1 MTLSTKST
9 TTSELPLRCCTTTL
23 TMAYHHSHSRMLY
36 LLPLLFLLLP
46 HPCITA
52 ASWIIASL
60 DYHCLFGPQPLFGL
74 PRYFWI
80 TAVSTYQTK
89 QSVTPISAFLPW
101 KLSIWPFCAIWWPL
115 MCDPSPPHLPCQHG
129 WCFQSFMKEN
139 PWLNLKPYHFFSFF
153 SRYFYS
159 FSCHR
164 PFWPFC
170 PILPAPMGDPSPPP
184 PPTISFGSDEPIWPK
199 EIISTCIS

>member
-89 QSVTPISAFLPW
+89 QSVTPISAFFFIILFMNAYHASLEIL
-101 KLSIWPFCAIWWPL
+101 LSILHCSI
-115 MCDPSPPHLPCQHG
+115 M
-129 WCFQSFMKEN
+129 
-139 PWLNLKPYHFFSFF
+139 
-153 SRYFYS
+153 
-159 FSCHR
+159 
-164 PFWPFC
+164 
-170 PILPAPMGDPSPPP
+170 
-184 PPTISFGSDEPIWPK
+184 
-199 EIISTCIS
+199 

>member
-89 QSVTPISAFLPW
+89 QSVTPISAFFLID
-101 KLSIWPFCAIWWPL
+101 LIWHSDSSYCCGLVPF
-115 MCDPSPPHLPCQHG
+115 
-129 WCFQSFMKEN
+129 
-139 PWLNLKPYHFFSFF
+139 
-153 SRYFYS
+153 
-159 FSCHR
+159 
-164 PFWPFC
+164 FC
-170 PILPAPMGDPSPPP
+170 SLLIQNG
-184 PPTISFGSDEPIWPK
+184 
-199 EIISTCIS
+199 IIITLLARVACR

>member
-89 QSVTPISAFLPW
+89 QSVTPISAFLVIFSFIVPIFIYFSTLVENVRRSHSGW
-101 KLSIWPFCAIWWPL
+101 LSILTFKGMVSWT
-115 MCDPSPPHLPCQHG
+115 
-129 WCFQSFMKEN
+129 
-139 PWLNLKPYHFFSFF
+139 
-153 SRYFYS
+153 
-159 FSCHR
+159 
-164 PFWPFC
+164 
-170 PILPAPMGDPSPPP
+170 ILPFGIMLLFLWIKT
-184 PPTISFGSDEPIWPK
+184 TIAIFWK
-199 EIISTCIS
+199 NISIYLKV

>member
-89 QSVTPISAFLPW
+89 QSVTPISAFFEPDGIASG
-101 KLSIWPFCAIWWPL
+101 SIGLYGTKGRSLWVCV
-115 MCDPSPPHLPCQHG
+115 CVCPSVMRG
-129 WCFQSFMKEN
+129 SVRTMK
-139 PWLNLKPYHFFSFF
+139 S
-153 SRYFYS
+153 
-159 FSCHR
+159 
-164 PFWPFC
+164 
-170 PILPAPMGDPSPPP
+170 M
-184 PPTISFGSDEPIWPK
+184 
-199 EIISTCIS
+199 

>member
-89 QSVTPISAFLPW
+89 QSVTPISAFSGLHGHLR
-101 KLSIWPFCAIWWPL
+101 KLDKESKIPTCLYPFMAEW
-115 MCDPSPPHLPCQHG
+115 QEG
-129 WCFQSFMKEN
+129 
-139 PWLNLKPYHFFSFF
+139 
-153 SRYFYS
+153 R
-159 FSCHR
+159 
-164 PFWPFC
+164 
-170 PILPAPMGDPSPPP
+170 
-184 PPTISFGSDEPIWPK
+184 
-199 EIISTCIS
+199 

>member
-89 QSVTPISAFLPW
+89 QSVTPISAF
-101 KLSIWPFCAIWWPL
+101 
-115 MCDPSPPHLPCQHG
+115 
-129 WCFQSFMKEN
+129 
-139 PWLNLKPYHFFSFF
+139 FSFF
-153 SRYFYS
+153 FNTWNSRNCPLIAKLLFLYVLCNEFGKA
-159 FSCHR
+159 
-164 PFWPFC
+164 PF
-170 PILPAPMGDPSPPP
+170 LTGRLSY
-184 PPTISFGSDEPIWPK
+184 
-199 EIISTCIS
+199 

>member
-89 QSVTPISAFLPW
+89 QSVTPISAFFHK
-101 KLSIWPFCAIWWPL
+101 KLFPIEGNGGWGPCIFPLSEISIRISYRLTIIVIWEYIEKREIHY
-115 MCDPSPPHLPCQHG
+115 MNSD
-129 WCFQSFMKEN
+129 
-139 PWLNLKPYHFFSFF
+139 
-153 SRYFYS
+153 
-159 FSCHR
+159 
-164 PFWPFC
+164 
-170 PILPAPMGDPSPPP
+170 
-184 PPTISFGSDEPIWPK
+184 ISGK
-199 EIISTCIS
+199 

>member
-89 QSVTPISAFLPW
+89 QSVTPISAFFRIADFGHKTQAYRW
-101 KLSIWPFCAIWWPL
+101 SCELSFEE
-115 MCDPSPPHLPCQHG
+115 DPV
-129 WCFQSFMKEN
+129 WC
-139 PWLNLKPYHFFSFF
+139 LCLV
-153 SRYFYS
+153 
-159 FSCHR
+159 C
-164 PFWPFC
+164 
-170 PILPAPMGDPSPPP
+170 
-184 PPTISFGSDEPIWPK
+184 
-199 EIISTCIS
+199 

>member
-89 QSVTPISAFLPW
+89 QSVTPISAF
-101 KLSIWPFCAIWWPL
+101 
-115 MCDPSPPHLPCQHG
+115 
-129 WCFQSFMKEN
+129 
-139 PWLNLKPYHFFSFF
+139 FSFF
-153 SRYFYS
+153 SIRTKLRIFTIFFSPRSYFLVFFVLRFRS
-159 FSCHR
+159 RAERS
-164 PFWPFC
+164 
-170 PILPAPMGDPSPPP
+170 L
-184 PPTISFGSDEPIWPK
+184 
-199 EIISTCIS
+199 

>member
-1 MTLSTKST
+1 MIQLLHLYNTITITSLWHYYCIFITLLLLHWYNSTTTSIWHYWNNYISMTLSTKST

-89 QSVTPISAFLPW
+89 QSVTPISAF
-101 KLSIWPFCAIWWPL
+101 
-115 MCDPSPPHLPCQHG
+115 
-129 WCFQSFMKEN
+129 
-139 PWLNLKPYHFFSFF
+139 FSGF
-153 SRYFYS
+153 
-159 FSCHR
+159 
-164 PFWPFC
+164 
-170 PILPAPMGDPSPPP
+170 
-184 PPTISFGSDEPIWPK
+184 
-199 EIISTCIS
+199 

>member
-89 QSVTPISAFLPW
+89 QSVTPISAFLV
-101 KLSIWPFCAIWWPL
+101 LSILPIKVWFY
-115 MCDPSPPHLPCQHG
+115 SPRTMMIRWIPAEKTTLSYIYNSP
-129 WCFQSFMKEN
+129 KEN
-139 PWLNLKPYHFFSFF
+139 PRKS
-153 SRYFYS
+153 
-159 FSCHR
+159 
-164 PFWPFC
+164 
-170 PILPAPMGDPSPPP
+170 
-184 PPTISFGSDEPIWPK
+184 
-199 EIISTCIS
+199 STSSTRFPRANTSNR

>member
-89 QSVTPISAFLPW
+89 QSVTPISAF
-101 KLSIWPFCAIWWPL
+101 F
-115 MCDPSPPHLPCQHG
+115 PSS
-129 WCFQSFMKEN
+129 QSEPNFAF
-139 PWLNLKPYHFFSFF
+139 LRFFFLRARIFSFF
-153 SRYFYS
+153 LYFA
-159 FSCHR
+159 FAR
-164 PFWPFC
+164 
-170 PILPAPMGDPSPPP
+170 GR
-184 PPTISFGSDEPIWPK
+184 SDRSK
-199 EIISTCIS
+199 SK

>member
-1 MTLSTKST
+1 MILLLHLYNTITITPLWHYYCIFTTLLILHRYNSTTTSIWHYWYNYISMTLSTKST

-89 QSVTPISAFLPW
+89 QSVTPISAFYV
-101 KLSIWPFCAIWWPL
+101 SC
-115 MCDPSPPHLPCQHG
+115 
-129 WCFQSFMKEN
+129 
-139 PWLNLKPYHFFSFF
+139 SFF
-153 SRYFYS
+153 LSQTALQGCDYRS
-159 FSCHR
+159 
-164 PFWPFC
+164 
-170 PILPAPMGDPSPPP
+170 LPN
-184 PPTISFGSDEPIWPK
+184 PTAVVCEYVR
-199 EIISTCIS
+199 T

>member
-80 TAVSTYQTK
+80 TAVSTHQTK
-89 QSVTPISAFLPW
+89 QSVTPISAFL
-101 KLSIWPFCAIWWPL
+101 F
-115 MCDPSPPHLPCQHG
+115 
-129 WCFQSFMKEN
+129 
-139 PWLNLKPYHFFSFF
+139 WLACPKITYYRIFSTKFGVLNARSLTMSNFFIVSLRTAGGCCCWSRNYYHVCLEDVRFE
-153 SRYFYS
+153 
-159 FSCHR
+159 
-164 PFWPFC
+164 
-170 PILPAPMGDPSPPP
+170 
-184 PPTISFGSDEPIWPK
+184 T
-199 EIISTCIS
+199 

>member
-89 QSVTPISAFLPW
+89 QSVTPISAF
-101 KLSIWPFCAIWWPL
+101 SAS
-115 MCDPSPPHLPCQHG
+115 D
-129 WCFQSFMKEN
+129 
-139 PWLNLKPYHFFSFF
+139 FSKQKILVG
-153 SRYFYS
+153 SEIYF
-159 FSCHR
+159 
-164 PFWPFC
+164 
-170 PILPAPMGDPSPPP
+170 
-184 PPTISFGSDEPIWPK
+184 K
-199 EIISTCIS
+199 KSTK

>member
-89 QSVTPISAFLPW
+89 QSVTPISAFL
-101 KLSIWPFCAIWWPL
+101 AV
-115 MCDPSPPHLPCQHG
+115 
-129 WCFQSFMKEN
+129 
-139 PWLNLKPYHFFSFF
+139 
-153 SRYFYS
+153 
-159 FSCHR
+159 R
-164 PFWPFC
+164 PR
-170 PILPAPMGDPSPPP
+170 ILRCLQRLV
-184 PPTISFGSDEPIWPK
+184 PTIGGSVSIGRNAVK
-199 EIISTCIS
+199 GVTLVR

>member
-89 QSVTPISAFLPW
+89 QSVTPISAFF
-101 KLSIWPFCAIWWPL
+101 KI
-115 MCDPSPPHLPCQHG
+115 
-129 WCFQSFMKEN
+129 CFQVIFI
-139 PWLNLKPYHFFSFF
+139 FFYEFIVA
-153 SRYFYS
+153 
-159 FSCHR
+159 C
-164 PFWPFC
+164 
-170 PILPAPMGDPSPPP
+170 G
-184 PPTISFGSDEPIWPK
+184 
-199 EIISTCIS
+199 IIAKGR

>member
-89 QSVTPISAFLPW
+89 QSVTPISAFL
-101 KLSIWPFCAIWWPL
+101 
-115 MCDPSPPHLPCQHG
+115 
-129 WCFQSFMKEN
+129 QSGRGLISALGLQISSHS
-139 PWLNLKPYHFFSFF
+139 LNLSANTK
-153 SRYFYS
+153 
-159 FSCHR
+159 
-164 PFWPFC
+164 
-170 PILPAPMGDPSPPP
+170 
-184 PPTISFGSDEPIWPK
+184 
-199 EIISTCIS
+199 

>member
-89 QSVTPISAFLPW
+89 QSVTPISAFL
-101 KLSIWPFCAIWWPL
+101 LESFTDVSFCL
-115 MCDPSPPHLPCQHG
+115 RTCHYRYMNDLHRSNRPS
-129 WCFQSFMKEN
+129 
-139 PWLNLKPYHFFSFF
+139 YDAVF
-153 SRYFYS
+153 SRFM
-159 FSCHR
+159 F
-164 PFWPFC
+164 
-170 PILPAPMGDPSPPP
+170 
-184 PPTISFGSDEPIWPK
+184 
-199 EIISTCIS
+199 

>member
-89 QSVTPISAFLPW
+89 QSVTPISAFFQFTLSNGFFPDVLPSLCW
-101 KLSIWPFCAIWWPL
+101 SKDKQNKKIL
-115 MCDPSPPHLPCQHG
+115 LPMQCNSLCRVIVLNSSSYHY
-129 WCFQSFMKEN
+129 FSLQSFERQ
-139 PWLNLKPYHFFSFF
+139 FF
-153 SRYFYS
+153 
-159 FSCHR
+159 
-164 PFWPFC
+164 
-170 PILPAPMGDPSPPP
+170 
-184 PPTISFGSDEPIWPK
+184 
-199 EIISTCIS
+199 

>member
-89 QSVTPISAFLPW
+89 QSVTPISAF
-101 KLSIWPFCAIWWPL
+101 SVFYNTF
-115 MCDPSPPHLPCQHG
+115 QH
-129 WCFQSFMKEN
+129 F
-139 PWLNLKPYHFFSFF
+139 LAFFSNSVHARFDY
-153 SRYFYS
+153 RVKS
-159 FSCHR
+159 FPNHV
-164 PFWPFC
+164 
-170 PILPAPMGDPSPPP
+170 
-184 PPTISFGSDEPIWPK
+184 
-199 EIISTCIS
+199 

>member
-89 QSVTPISAFLPW
+89 QSVTPISAFYD
-101 KLSIWPFCAIWWPL
+101 IDF
-115 MCDPSPPHLPCQHG
+115 
-129 WCFQSFMKEN
+129 
-139 PWLNLKPYHFFSFF
+139 
-153 SRYFYS
+153 
-159 FSCHR
+159 
-164 PFWPFC
+164 FC
-170 PILPAPMGDPSPPP
+170 PRRPLGRVDYSSVWIPKRRSPSVRVCVCLSRPLILCLLCLFHVEDVKLEFWNFVY
-184 PPTISFGSDEPIWPK
+184 TF
-199 EIISTCIS
+199 ST

>member
-89 QSVTPISAFLPW
+89 QSVTPISAFSVSPCSVIFMNFLP
-101 KLSIWPFCAIWWPL
+101 KSQSSSNHFTQKSTHDPL
-115 MCDPSPPHLPCQHG
+115 
-129 WCFQSFMKEN
+129 
-139 PWLNLKPYHFFSFF
+139 FS
-153 SRYFYS
+153 
-159 FSCHR
+159 
-164 PFWPFC
+164 
-170 PILPAPMGDPSPPP
+170 
-184 PPTISFGSDEPIWPK
+184 
-199 EIISTCIS
+199 

>member
-89 QSVTPISAFLPW
+89 QSVTPISAFL
-101 KLSIWPFCAIWWPL
+101 F
-115 MCDPSPPHLPCQHG
+115 H
-129 WCFQSFMKEN
+129 
-139 PWLNLKPYHFFSFF
+139 
-153 SRYFYS
+153 
-159 FSCHR
+159 
-164 PFWPFC
+164 
-170 PILPAPMGDPSPPP
+170 
-184 PPTISFGSDEPIWPK
+184 PIWSHPWIGAQNSSFCFLSSASASTRRGQVWTFLVFSLLFFFFFYWCLLLVFIF
-199 EIISTCIS
+199 IIVGRS